1 MMTSQSASPNMDW
14 ELKPSQQCIGRSQ
27 RFGACERAQRY
38 DRQQTQR
45 GEDLHNMLGHD

>member
-1 MMTSQSASPNMDW
+1 MNW
-14 ELKPSQQCIGRSQ
+14 ELKPSQQFVGWSQ
-27 RFGACERAQRY
+27 QFGARGRAQQY